1 MEIIFSCCAGLDV
14 HKRTIM
20 VCVRRAGFRTQV
32 RQFGTTTTQIQAMA
46 KWLTEQ
52 GVTHVAMESTGVY
65 WKPIWN
71 LLEGHF
77 ELLLCNAQHIKKVAG
92 RKTDVKDCEWIA
104 QLLQFGL
111 LRASFVPSRPI
122 RELRELT
129 RHRAQLVSEKT
140 RVANRLQK
148 VLEDANVKL
157 SSVASDLLGVSGR
170 AMLQGLCDGEQQP
183 DQLAELARGRLRS
196 KRAELRDALL
206 GNVTEHHR
214 FMLATLMQHLRGL
227 EALEA
232 QLSHRIEQLM
242 TTVDAQTPDPPA
254 RSASTTPPDTPP
266 APSSAAVPF
275 TEAVQLLDTIP
286 GVDLRAAQC
295 VIAELGNNM
304 SQFPDEHHLAS
315 WAKVCPGNNESA
327 GKAKPAP
334 TGKGNRWLTRVLGQ
348 IACSASRQTKTY
360 FSAQYRR
367 IAARRGKA
375 RALTAVAH
383 SIIVTIFHM
392 LTKRVSFHDLGAD
405 YFHRR
410 SPEKVTRYLVRRLET
425 LGHHVTLQPQGAA
438 V

>member
-14 HKRTIM
+14 HKKTIM

-46 KWLTEQ
+46 QWLTEQ

-104 QLLQFGL
+104 QLLQHGL
-111 LRASFVPSRPI
+111 LRPSFVPSRPI

-129 RHRAQLVSEKT
+129 RHRAQLVNEKT

-157 SSVASDLLGVSGR
+157 SSVASELLGVSGR

-196 KRAELRDALL
+196 KRPQLREALL

-214 FMLATLMQHLRGL
+214 FMLETLMSHLRGL
-227 EALEA
+227 EELEA
-232 QLSHRIEQLM
+232 QLSDRIERIM
-242 TTVDAQTPDPPA
+242 TKVDAQTPDPPGDSPSSSTSSSS
-254 RSASTTPPDTPP
+254 RSA
-266 APSSAAVPF
+266 AIPF

-286 GVDLRAAQC
+286 GANLRSAQS
-295 VIAELGNNM
+295 VVAELGNNM

-315 WAKVCPGNNESA
+315 WAKICPGNNESA
-327 GKAKPAP
+327 GKSKPAP

-348 IACSASRQTKTY
+348 IACSASRQKKSY
-360 FSAQYRR
+360 FSALYRR

-375 RALTAVAH
+375 RALIAVAH
-383 SIIVTIFHM
+383 SILVAIFHM
-392 LTKRVSFHDLGAD
+392 LTKRVSFQDLGAD
-405 YFHRR
+405 YFQRR
-410 SPEKVTRYLVRRLET
+410 SPEKVTRYLVRRLEN
-425 LGHHVTLQPQGAA
+425 LGHHVTLQPQGAP